1 MQILTCQFNKNI
13 NFATLKRYKTMKIRF
28 GKNLLTLFMSSGVLL
43 APLSFQ
49 QAAAQKK
56 VCANEIGTDGGY
68 SYELWKQK
76 NDAES
81 CMTLKEGFLF
91 SCEWKESSEN
101 FLARRGFKYDTT
113 QTPSQIGNF
122 VATFACDYNPVG
134 NSYLAVYGWT
144 VSPLLEFYII
154 ESWGTWRP
162 PGATSKG
169 TIIVDGDTYDIYE
182 TTRVNQSS
190 IVGTA
195 TFQQYWSVRRTKRT
209 SGNIT
214 IFKHFEKW
222 EEMNMPLGKLY
233 DINLLIEGYKS
244 SGKADF
250 TSGTID
256 TNGDPTAVDA
266 IENNPK
272 QDSPIFV
279 SVELSSNIL
288 NVSVLKAS
296 NNPIKASI
304 YNVSGVLVKKV
315 ELVSGNNKI
324 DIHDFQKGLYLLS
337 TQVNNEVIAQKILK

>member
-1 MQILTCQFNKNI
+1 
-13 NFATLKRYKTMKIRF
+13 MKIRL
-28 GKNLLTLFMSSGVLL
+28 GKNLLTIFMSGAVLL
-43 APLSFQ
+43 TPLLFPP
-49 QAAAQKK
+49 AAAQKT
-56 VCANEIGTDGGY
+56 VCANEIGTEGGY

-81 CMTLKEGFLF
+81 CMTLKDGFLF

-122 VATFACDYNPVG
+122 VASFACNYNPSG

-144 VSPLLEFYII
+144 VSPLVEFYII

-169 TIIVDGDTYDIYE
+169 TITVDGGTYDIYQ
-182 TTRVNQSS
+182 TTRENQAS
-190 IVGTA
+190 IKGTA

-209 SGNIT
+209 SGNIS

-244 SGKADF
+244 SGNAEF
-250 TSGTID
+250 TSATID
-256 TNGDPTAVDA
+256 TNGDPTAVNA
-266 IENNPK
+266 IENNTK
-272 QDSPIFV
+272 QNSPLSV
-279 SVELSSNIL
+279 SVDPSLNIL
-288 NVSVLKAS
+288 DVNVLKAS
-296 NNPIKASI
+296 GSPIKANIYSI
-304 YNVSGVLVKKV
+304 SGTLLKKV

-324 DIHDFQKGLYLLS
+324 DINDLQKGLYLLS
-337 TQVNNEVIAQKILK
+337 TSINNEVIAQKFLK

>member
-1 MQILTCQFNKNI
+1 
-13 NFATLKRYKTMKIRF
+13 MKIRF
-28 GKNLLTLFMSSGVLL
+28 GKNLLTLFMSGGVLL
-43 APLSFQ
+43 TPLFIQ

-56 VCANEIGTDGGY
+56 VCANEIGTEGGY

-76 NDAES
+76 SDAES

-91 SCEWKESSEN
+91 SCEWKETSEN

-122 VATFACDYNPVG
+122 VASFACDYNPSG

-162 PGATSKG
+162 PGGTSKG
-169 TIIVDGDTYDIYE
+169 SITVDGGTYDIYE
-182 TTRVNQSS
+182 TTRENQAS
-190 IVGTA
+190 IKGTA

-209 SGNIT
+209 SGNIS

-222 EEMNMPLGKLY
+222 EEMNMPLGNLY

-256 TNGDPTAVDA
+256 TNGDPTA
-266 IENNPK
+266 IESSIKP
-272 QDSPIFV
+272 DSPISV
-279 SVELSSNIL
+279 SVDPSVSIL

-296 NNPIKASI
+296 SYPIKASI
-304 YNVSGVLVKKV
+304 YNVSGILIKNV
-315 ELVSGNNKI
+315 ELVSANNKI

-337 TQVNNEVIAQKILK
+337 TQVNNEVIAQKFLK